1 MNTKTRGDT
10 IGDVEVKAIHKTFAK
25 TLAHPKVKTLG
36 DTLGDVESE
45 ALVDTMAYTLA
56 WARQID
62 TSTHLA
68 I

>member
-1 MNTKTRGDT
+1 M
-10 IGDVEVKAIHKTFAK
+10 EVKAIHKTLAK
-25 TLAHPKVKTLG
+25 TFAQPKVKTLG

-45 ALVDTMAYTLA
+45 ALVDTMAYILA

-62 TSTHLA
+62 TATHLA